1 MVISTA
7 LNNTTTRFYAGNY
20 QKDTTNGTSKKI
32 HYIMGGTGLV
42 AVYIKKN
49 TDSGNLYY
57 VCTDRQG
64 SITALLN
71 PNGSVAEKYSY
82 DAYGRRRNPL
92 NWNDYNVP
100 APSLINRGYT
110 GHEHLDGFGLLNM
123 NGRMYDPVIGRVL
136 SPDKLVQ
143 APSYTQS
150 YNRYSYCMNN
160 PLRYTDPSG
169 WSMMLS
175 NGSIVGQDFNDWG
188 ISNSANLGMP
198 GSGGNWSDGIRGQY
212 GNSMLGDQRSYDK
225 MYGEGAWEIAQ
236 SLASNPATRNQWRQG
251 MISIEQIRR
260 NGGNPYLGPTA
271 GLAGTPGVSVVENQY
286 GKWEY
291 SLQSIWV
298 QTAGRT
304 QVSAVV
310 TGNGESDSDNWVN
323 NFWTAATL
331 TANWLV
337 GGNQNFTFNN
347 NATASAMRNSPG
359 IVKARNDYYAS
370 GKTFGSYKFGL
381 KGLVNAG
388 IDPIEQFVG
397 SYNYNISVVGNNLQ
411 FTLINTTSFSSA
423 AYHLWPSSWNWTNA
437 PMGSTTQTYIF
448 TEPLLQIKK

>member
-1 MVISTA
+1 
-7 LNNTTTRFYAGNY
+7 
-20 QKDTTNGTSKKI
+20 
-32 HYIMGGTGLV
+32 
-42 AVYIKKN
+42 
-49 TDSGNLYY
+49 
-57 VCTDRQG
+57 
-64 SITALLN
+64 
-71 PNGSVAEKYSY
+71 
-82 DAYGRRRNPL
+82 
-92 NWNDYNVP
+92 
-100 APSLINRGYT
+100 
-110 GHEHLDGFGLLNM
+110 
-123 NGRMYDPVIGRVL
+123 
-136 SPDKLVQ
+136 
-143 APSYTQS
+143 
-150 YNRYSYCMNN
+150 
-160 PLRYTDPSG
+160 
-169 WSMMLS
+169 
-175 NGSIVGQDFNDWG
+175 
-188 ISNSANLGMP
+188 
-198 GSGGNWSDGIRGQY
+198 
-212 GNSMLGDQRSYDK
+212 